1 MALKKGFC
9 THCKGD
15 EYDRIFDVNKDAE
28 VCYCPNCMAA
38 MSPKEAIANYGGL
51 ISHYLKKA
59 SRALFETTQY
69 LEAYQTFAHIIDL
82 NDSIK
87 VAHMG
92 RILSMVYLSS
102 TRKGKITFAQSL
114 HQQEAPKMFHYQERA
129 NEYFNF
135 LMLLLDALDTY
146 ESRLKKRITLH
157 SQFYDMDCIIL
168 YLKRVDEIKDYKV
181 FIAEEAKFFI
191 DSNKEQFKE
200 VIERVE
206 KSREAYADVHKET
219 FYTTDGYACKFHKF
233 DANGTPILSVKGEQ
247 KVDKNGKPI
256 INKYAL
262 TREDGKKS
270 LIKEEVFVNNF
281 LLYRLEFLSLPLA
294 LAILTVAIA
303 GFIVAAFINVLAVKV
318 LVIVLSAIL
327 AVGALVLVILHFAWK
342 NRIKKKYYSG
352 TNPFIFK

>member
-15 EYDRIFDVNKDAE
+15 EYNRIFDVNKDAE

-38 MSPKEAIANYGGL
+38 MEPKEAIANYGGL

-59 SRALFETTQY
+59 SRCLFETTQY
-69 LEAYQTFAHIIDL
+69 LEAYQIFAHIIDL

-92 RILSMVYLSS
+92 RLLSLVYLS
-102 TRKGKITFAQSL
+102 TVRKGKVTFAQTL
-114 HQQEAPKMFHYQERA
+114 HEQEAPKMFHYQERA

-146 ESRLKKRITLH
+146 ENRLRRRVTLH

-168 YLKRVDEIKDYKV
+168 YLKRVDEIKEYKV

-200 VIERVE
+200 VVERVE
-206 KSREAYADVHKET
+206 KSREAYADIHKET
-219 FYTTDGYACKFHKF
+219 FYTVDGYVCKFHKF
-233 DANGTPILSVKGEQ
+233 DTNGTPILSIKGEQ
-247 KVDKNGKPI
+247 KVDQNGKPLPK
-256 INKYAL
+256 KYAL
-262 TREDGKKS
+262 VPEDGKKS
-270 LIKEEVFVNNF
+270 LIKEEVFINNF

-294 LAILTVAIA
+294 LAVLLAAVA
-303 GFIVAAFINVLAVKV
+303 GLIVAALISVPAVKL
-318 LVIVLSAIL
+318 LVIILSGVFAL
-327 AVGALVLVILHFAWK
+327 GALVMVILHFAWK